1 LWLSWFLCPS
11 RYNISPKMRRSFHHQ
26 KFFDF
31 IFSWNQPLAGFIEKR
46 RQIMNRI
53 AIWHYAQF
61 GRNHPVSY
69 CPLRGQ
75 LKHQSGL
82 FNTCGDSMLRVVK
95 KPGCCAHHD
104 QELNGFV
111 LPSDITDRL
120 FGWFPFVFFFSTPR
134 GYHIGPPPIKSSLSG
149 RQP

>member
-1 LWLSWFLCPS
+1 
-11 RYNISPKMRRSFHHQ
+11 
-26 KFFDF
+26 
-31 IFSWNQPLAGFIEKR
+31 
-46 RQIMNRI
+46 MNRI

-120 FGWFPFVFFFSTPR
+120 FGWFLFVCFSARPGGTILDPPSNQVCQGYNLDKKSQKKTTRWTSYNFLFLIRAAPLHTPAGLPGHR
-134 GYHIGPPPIKSSLSG
+134 K
-149 RQP
+149 